1 MIELVVITNVH
12 VFTLVVFCVCA
23 DLNVYIVMKPTC
35 KCMPFVMLTEFL
47 ELFSLPTVCIK
58 LRPIQ

>member
-1 MIELVVITNVH
+1 MCIVH

-23 DLNVYIVMKPTC
+23 DFNVYIVMKPPC

-47 ELFSLPTVCIK
+47 ELFSLPTVCSK